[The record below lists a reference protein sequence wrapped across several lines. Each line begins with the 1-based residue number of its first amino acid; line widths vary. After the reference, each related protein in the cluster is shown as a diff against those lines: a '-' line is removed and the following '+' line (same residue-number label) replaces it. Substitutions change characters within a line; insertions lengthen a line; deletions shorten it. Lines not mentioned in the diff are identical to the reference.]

1 MSSEARPVVACI
13 KRIEQCQSERLGSDR
28 ITGFTGHAKTPRGP
42 SCMMSGGRRQ
52 VVSPP
57 IAHHADR
64 HASTQALWQ
73 AQAHGRQAVWGC
85 TWLPKWKYIDTRP
98 IRAACRSAGAH
109 TVHPRHPIQ
118 HRRRRGQR
126 GPRSILSAVWLMKPF
141 PWRVP
146 VSKVPT
152 AATGVELSP
161 V

>member
-98 IRAACRSAGAH
+98 ISQGSMPQRGGAYRASSSSYPAPQEARSAR
-109 TVHPRHPIQ
+109 TSVHPL
-118 HRRRRGQR
+118 RGVADEAFPLAGACFQSSYR
-126 GPRSILSAVWLMKPF
+126 GDRC
-141 PWRVP
+141 
-146 VSKVPT
+146 
-152 AATGVELSP
+152 
-161 V
+161 